1 MKVGD
6 KTLYGVVTLVAHWG
20 FIALT
25 DDGIVNVETNLDWND
40 WRAMTL
46 GTPI

>member
-6 KTLYGVVTLVAHWG
+6 RTLYGVVTLVSHWG

-25 DDGIVNVETNLDWND
+25 DDGIVNVETNDDWSN
-40 WRAMTL
+40 WYKH
-46 GTPI
+46 INE